1 MRILRHNDEFHYALS
16 QTIVLSMKAFIQFT
30 LGLFTLSL
38 LAGCGEEIDHNKIRQ
53 KGFVYCGQGGP
64 STFNPQ
70 LVDSGITS
78 ETLSPQIYNT
88 LLTLDNDNYQP
99 VASLATS
106 WKVNKEGTEYIFD
119 LRKGVQFQNTAW
131 FTPSRAMN
139 ADDVVFSFH
148 RIIDSTNPFH
158 YVGSGLYPWF
168 SGIDFSNL
176 VVDVTALS
184 PHRVK
189 FTLSRPDNSF
199 LSNIATSHA
208 VILSKEYA
216 LQLELSDEKGMLDSH
231 PIGTGPF
238 YLAEYQVNDLIRL
251 KRHNGYWKTRPKMEQ
266 VVFDISQRGTG
277 TLAKLLRK
285 ECDVLNSPLSSQL
298 PIIEQN
304 DDVQLTAKPAM
315 NISFVAVNTSHPALN
330 DARVRKALNYAINR
344 QNILDS
350 VYYGTG
356 SQAYSVLPPSSWA
369 YQKDAIQIRY
379 DRNYA
384 LALLREAGYSKGLEL
399 TMSVPLE
406 PRAYNPSPRKTAEL
420 IQANFADVGITLNL
434 MTNDRFD
441 RSHLDSNAN
450 IDLYLTGWIA
460 NTGDPD
466 NFLRPLLSCDSKR
479 VGLNVSSWCNPDFD
493 FLLDLALEVDKLR
506 YRKNLYK
513 QAQNIL
519 NEEFPVI
526 PLNHGMQMQA
536 HDTSL
541 KGFKVSPFN
550 AQPFDTVER
559 LQ

>member
-1 MRILRHNDEFHYALS
+1 MS
-16 QTIVLSMKAFIQFT
+16 QTLVLSMKAFIQFT
-30 LGLFTLSL
+30 LGLFSLSL
-38 LAGCGEEIDHNKIRQ
+38 LAGCGEEIDHDKIRQ

-70 LVDSGITS
+70 LVDSGITT
-78 ETLSPQIYNT
+78 ETLSPQLFNT
-88 LLTLDNDNYQP
+88 LLTLDSQTYQP
-99 VASLATS
+99 VPSLATKWS
-106 WKVNKEGTEYIFD
+106 VNKEGTEYIFT
-119 LRKGVQFQNTAW
+119 LRKGVQFQTTAW

-139 ADDVVFSFH
+139 AEDVVFSFR
-148 RIIDSTNPFH
+148 RIIDTTNPFH

-168 SGIDFSNL
+168 SGIDFQNL
-176 VVDVTALS
+176 VVDVSALS
-184 PHRVK
+184 QHKVK
-189 FTLSRPDNSF
+189 FTLNRPDNSF

-208 VILSKEYA
+208 VIHSKEYA
-216 LQLELSDEKGMLDSH
+216 GQLELSDEKSMLDSH
-231 PIGTGPF
+231 PVGTGPF

-251 KRHNGYWKTRPKMEQ
+251 KRNNRYWQDRPKMEQ

-277 TLAKLLRK
+277 TLAKLLRS
-285 ECDVLNSPLSSQL
+285 ECDVLNAPLSSQL
-298 PIIEQN
+298 PIIEQTS
-304 DDVQLTAKPAM
+304 DVELTAKPAM

-369 YQKDAIQIRY
+369 YQKDSVQIRY

-384 LALLREAGYSKGLEL
+384 IALLREAGYSKGLES

-420 IQANFADVGITLNL
+420 IQANLADVGIKLNL
-434 MTNDRFD
+434 MTDDRFD
-441 RSHLDSNAN
+441 RSNLNDNTN
-450 IDLYLTGWIA
+450 IDLHLTGWIA

-466 NFLRPLLSCDSKR
+466 NFLRPLLSCESKR
-479 VGLNVSSWCNPDFD
+479 AGLNVSSWCNPDFD
-493 FLLDLALEVDKLR
+493 FLLDLALEVDKPR
-506 YRKNLYK
+506 YRQNLYK

-526 PLNHGMQMQA
+526 PLNHGMQLQA
-536 HDTSL
+536 HHTSL
-541 KGFKVSPFN
+541 RGFKVSPFN

-559 LQ
+559 FK

>member
-1 MRILRHNDEFHYALS
+1 
-16 QTIVLSMKAFIQFT
+16 MKAITRFT
-30 LGLFTLSL
+30 LGLCSLGL

-53 KGFVYCGQGGP
+53 KGFVYCGQSGP
-64 STFNPQ
+64 ATFNPQ
-70 LVDSGITS
+70 LVDSGITP
-78 ETLSPQIYNT
+78 ETLSPQLFNT
-88 LLTLDNDNYQP
+88 LLTLDNRTYRPQ
-99 VASLATS
+99 ASLATQ
-106 WKVNKEGTEYIFD
+106 WQVNSEGTEYTFD
-119 LRKGVQFQNTAW
+119 LRKGVSFQTTAW
-131 FTPSRAMN
+131 FTPSRTMN
-139 ADDVVFSFH
+139 ADDVVFSFR
-148 RIIDSTNPFH
+148 RIIDSTHPFH

-168 SGIDFSNL
+168 SGIDFQNL
-176 VVDVTALS
+176 VVDVVALS
-184 PHRVK
+184 QYKVR

-216 LQLELSDEKGMLDSH
+216 GQLELSDEKGMLDSH
-231 PIGTGPF
+231 PVGTGPF
-238 YLAEYQVNDLIRL
+238 YLADYQVNDLIRL
-251 KRHNGYWKTRPKMEQ
+251 KRHTSYWQNKPEMDQ

-277 TLAKLLRK
+277 TLAKLLRN

-298 PIIEQN
+298 PIIERN
-304 DDVQLTAKPAM
+304 DDIELTAKPAM

-369 YQKDAIQIRY
+369 YHKDAIQIRF

-384 LALLREAGYSKGLEL
+384 IALLREAGYSNGLEL
-399 TMSVPLE
+399 TMSVPLQ

-420 IQANFADVGITLNL
+420 IQSNLAGVGIKLNL
-434 MTNDRFD
+434 MADDRFD
-441 RSHLDSNAN
+441 RTTLGDDTN
-450 IDLYLTGWIA
+450 IDLYLTGWSA

-466 NFLRPLLSCDSKR
+466 NFFRPLLSCDSER

-493 FLLDLALEVDKLR
+493 FLLDLALEVDKPR
-506 YRKNLYK
+506 YRLNLYK

-536 HDTSL
+536 HHRSL
-541 KGFKVSPFN
+541 QGFKVSPFN

-559 LQ
+559 VK